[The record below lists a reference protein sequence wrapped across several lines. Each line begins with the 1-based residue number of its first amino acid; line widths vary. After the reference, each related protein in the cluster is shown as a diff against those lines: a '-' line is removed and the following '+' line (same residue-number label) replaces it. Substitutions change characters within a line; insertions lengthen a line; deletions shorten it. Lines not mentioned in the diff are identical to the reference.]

1 MVEIAISTENT
12 QSFQERKLVA
22 IIHMPNNNFSD
33 GTNTL
38 TIANVPI
45 RATVNQFGSNSTA
58 SAVIEIYGLN
68 KADMDAMTVYR
79 WGENQI
85 SAGYFIQLQ
94 LPNGIPVF
102 SGTVV
107 NSFAQYDGAPNV
119 PFIIEAFY
127 GAQLLLNKTPPVTFP
142 GEVTIDT
149 IAKKLADNIG
159 ASYKNYGVTESL
171 FDQYLWGSDL
181 NKLWQL
187 AAIANIIV
195 VYYAEEVSIYSAG
208 SYKKIVVPPYISSET
223 GLVGWPMKMAPFR
236 WAIQAL
242 FNTGFILQGD
252 IVLNS
257 EVIPG
262 AKNKSLYIISMVH
275 TLEANIPGG
284 AWFTDMQALE
294 I

>member
-1 MVEIAISTENT
+1 MVEIAISSENL
-12 QSFQERKLVA
+12 QSFQKRSLVA
-22 IIHMPNNNFSD
+22 VIHMPNNNFSD

-38 TIANVPI
+38 TVVNVPI
-45 RATVNQFGSNSTA
+45 KTTINIFGSNSTA

-79 WGENQI
+79 WKENQI

-94 LPNGIPVF
+94 LPNRIPIF

-107 NSFAQYDGAPNV
+107 HAFAQYDGAPNV
-119 PFIIEAFY
+119 PFIIEAYY
-127 GAQLLLNKTPPVTFP
+127 GAQLLINKSPPITFP
-142 GEVTIDT
+142 GDVPIDT

-159 ASYKNYGVTESL
+159 ASYKNFGVTGRL
-171 FDQYLWGSDL
+171 TDQYLWGSDL

-187 AAIANIIV
+187 AAIANIV
-195 VYYAEEVSIYSAG
+195 AVYYAEEVSIYG
-208 SYKKIVVPPYISSET
+208 KGFYKKIEVPPYISAET
-223 GLVGWPMKMAPFR
+223 GLVGWPMKIGPVLWGIR
-236 WAIQAL
+236 SL
-242 FNTGFILQGD
+242 FNTEFIPQGN
-252 IVLNS
+252 IILNS

-262 AKNKSLYIISMVH
+262 AKNKKLYISSMVH
-275 TLEANIPGG
+275 TLESNVPGG